1 MKRKEFCFVQTMIFR
16 CQLKNEMKIH
26 IWNERKAHTHTRTKK
41 HNKKYVQGTHIYI
54 YKETYSYLGTAT
66 VQMDEVCARPGDK

>member
-1 MKRKEFCFVQTMIFR
+1 MK
-16 CQLKNEMKIH
+16 
-26 IWNERKAHTHTRTKK
+26 ERHTHTRTKK